1 MKTYKE
7 VDQLILDWAA
17 AGKSKSETAVLI
29 AEACLSWPYVF
40 GARGAVCTPMILMP
54 TCSSTQ

>member
-1 MKTYKE
+1 MALAITEKEEVIPMKTYKE

-29 AEACLSWPYVF
+29 AEAVL
-40 GARGAVCTPMILMP
+40 
-54 TCSSTQ
+54 